1 MPTLFYIF
9 GFRFYFWSN
18 EHEPIHVHVEK
29 GDAEAK
35 FNINPVELV
44 YNHGFRPNELKLIE
58 SLVEEN
64 AEVILEHWK
73 VRNPKNE

>member
-35 FNINPVELV
+35 FNISPVELV

-64 AEVILEHWK
+64 AEVILE
-73 VRNPKNE
+73 RFR